1 MWRRFT
7 LALVAANQG
16 AIRIPGPDPHAG
28 MWPVP
33 WDPTPEQVARLAT
46 VLAGTLAESLA
57 DDLHDPI
64 VRRRVSDLAAAL
76 RRNTDDPAFNIAFY
90 SSGGAAMAA
99 GVARRLHDV
108 DGTHDH
114 DPLSAESD
122 AIVAHFAYSVATTSA
137 MVDDGR
143 IQHGERLLGPI
154 VHPAGGDFW
163 STGMLF
169 ANGSDGRQYGAQF
182 LADVGRSV
190 LDWRRQHP
198 DGRPP
203 RAATGLPHP
212 GSGRAGDRGRSGA
225 RERPVPEHPRRARS
239 ERRRVDRAGTVPR
252 VLGEGGLLGTRAAA
266 NVFQAAD
273 NAQKSGLDRLPADLT
288 RALGGTAR
296 TYIPDLAGSTRNP
309 NVIDDMPEPVGS
321 SYVVQSDAATARG
334 VLRLLYS
341 SPEQWGALQG
351 TAEAAQAEQPRRC
364 PVRHYLTS
372 PRWMVSTRR
381 TSAACRYPSS
391 KD

>member
-1 MWRRFT
+1 
-7 LALVAANQG
+7 
-16 AIRIPGPDPHAG
+16 
-28 MWPVP
+28 
-33 WDPTPEQVARLAT
+33 
-46 VLAGTLAESLA
+46 
-57 DDLHDPI
+57 
-64 VRRRVSDLAAAL
+64 
-76 RRNTDDPAFNIAFY
+76 
-90 SSGGAAMAA
+90 
-99 GVARRLHDV
+99 
-108 DGTHDH
+108 
-114 DPLSAESD
+114 
-122 AIVAHFAYSVATTSA
+122 

-143 IQHGERLLGPI
+143 IQHGERLLDPI
-154 VHPAGGDFW
+154 VHPAGGDLW

-169 ANGSDGRQYGAQF
+169 ANGPDGRQYGAQF

-198 DGRPP
+198 DGRRP
-203 RAATGLPHP
+203 RAATGLPQP
-212 GSGRAGDRGRSGA
+212 GGGRADGRGGSGAG
-225 RERPVPEHPRRARS
+225 ERPVPEHPRRARS

-252 VLGEGGLLGTRAAA
+252 VLGGGGLLGTRAAAA

-296 TYIPDLAGSTRNP
+296 TYIPDLARSTRNP

-321 SYVVQSDAATARG
+321 SYVVQSDAATVRG
-334 VLRLLYS
+334 VLRRLYS

-372 PRWMVSTRR
+372 PRWIVSTRR
-381 TSAACRYPSS
+381 TQAACRYPSS